1 MWQYIRF
8 CMAKKTIRLPE
19 ESISNAFEKKQQ
31 KNLKYYLMPAG
42 PTKIQD
48 SLK

>member
-1 MWQYIRF
+1 
-8 CMAKKTIRLPE
+8 MAKETIRLPE
-19 ESISNAFEKKQQ
+19 VSISNAFEKNK
-31 KNLKYYLMPAG
+31 KKTKLEVHLMPAG